1 MKNNKIYLAIGLIVI
16 IFSSGCVENTSP
28 KTSTDVKIEKSVAP
42 AMPPLVEKTG
52 PIPIPTST
60 NKVVIE
66 HYSTQVDKLT
76 KYVLSTGPEYQYPSP
91 GMTYMIINLKIT
103 NQGYPMI
110 KVNQFGWNLKV
121 STKDNPNTYTAVSS
135 VFYGK
140 EDGIE
145 CKDTELE
152 NGGWTVCKI
161 PFEVPTNHDQYKL
174 TWNAFNNANIEWKN
188 TPQ

>member
-1 MKNNKIYLAIGLIVI
+1 MNNRIYLTIGLIVLVFI
-16 IFSSGCVENTSP
+16 AGCVENTSP
-28 KTSTDVKIEKSVAP
+28 KSSTDVKIETTAIQTQNPVVARATHTP
-42 AMPPLVEKTG
+42 V
-52 PIPIPTST
+52 PTSA

-66 HYSTQVDKLT
+66 HYPTQMDKLT
-76 KYVLSTGPEYQYPSP
+76 KYVLSNGPEYQYPSP
-91 GMTYMIINLKIT
+91 GMTYMVVNLKIT

-110 KVNQFGWNLKV
+110 KVNQFQWSLKV
-121 STKDNPNTYTAVSS
+121 STKDNPNAYTAASS

-152 NGGWTVCKI
+152 NGGWTTCKI

-174 TWNAFNNANIEWKN
+174 YWNGFNDANIEWKY